1 MRLNQAQIDVK
12 LIWWGCIDNPG
23 ADFHHPDP
31 DFTKYSD
38 AEIA

>member
-12 LIWWGCIDNPG
+12 PIWWGCIDNPG
-23 ADFHHPDP
+23 LNSIIPTRLHPA
-31 DFTKYSD
+31 SD